1 MDEKTVKDELMKAG
15 AILEGHFRLS
25 SGLHS
30 SMYVQCALALA
41 HPLLAERLG
50 EALAEKMGY
59 PVADVVLGPA
69 LGGVVIA
76 QELARALSKHHKR
89 EVLSYFS
96 ERKDVAM
103 ELRRGFMLHP
113 GQKVLLVEDVVT
125 TGKSILESA
134 ELVKQAGAEI
144 IGWGSIV
151 NRSGGKFVST
161 PALVSLLML
170 QITNYEPETCPLC
183 MQGVEFVKPGSRPE
197 GKR

>member
-30 SMYVQCALALA
+30 STYVQCALALA

-59 PVADVVLGPA
+59 PLADVVLGPA

-103 ELRRGFMLHP
+103 ELRRGFILHP
-113 GQKVLLVEDVVT
+113 GQKVILVEDVVT

-183 MQGVEFVKPGSRPE
+183 EQGVEFVKPGSRPE
-197 GKR
+197 KR